1 MKASEKLKQVAAG
14 IKYQP
19 IRKYQH
25 EYLHENFRNKPATRT
40 HSHNICIYNKI
51 HGKTLVSVCYSNDCE
66 SYAIS

>member
-1 MKASEKLKQVAAG
+1 MKASEKLRQVAAG

-19 IRKYQH
+19 IQNTNMNIYTKIFEINQPH
-25 EYLHENFRNKPATRT
+25 AHI
-40 HSHNICIYNKI
+40 SHNICIYNEI